1 MRVPLMITLLMG
13 AFPTLG
19 LAAEKST
26 PLQLAPEFWP
36 RLPQRLVEMGLQAVK
51 APDWLVSLGSF
62 AAAAATVV
70 AVFLTGFAL
79 LSLIE
84 RKTLARIQNR
94 IGPNRA
100 GIFGILQPVADGI
113 KMLTKEDI
121 VPSKS
126 EWFLHLLAPVLIVIP
141 SILALGVIPYG
152 REWLPVPLELG
163 LVFFFAVGTM
173 TELAVFIAGWA
184 SGSKFPLLGAMR
196 AISQMVSYEL
206 PLIISALS
214 VVMLS
219 GTLSLSDIVTHQAG
233 FHLWVIP
240 AWNILTPW
248 GFVAGIVF
256 AIAANAESNRCPF
269 DLPEGESEIVAGH
282 MTEYS
287 GFKYALFFM
296 GEYLG
301 LFAISGLGIT
311 LFLGGWQAPFPGL
324 GWVPSWIW
332 FFGKLAVVIF
342 VFLWVRG
349 TFPRIRIDQL
359 MRFAWLCLIPIALLT
374 VPVAALWHFT
384 ANPDGSNGVGS
395 WLLCSAILAIPF
407 IIITVIFNRRL
418 APSIRQYHFAE

>member
-1 MRVPLMITLLMG
+1 M
-13 AFPTLG
+13 
-19 LAAEKST
+19 
-26 PLQLAPEFWP
+26 
-36 RLPQRLVEMGLQAVK
+36 RLPALIGLLTGVFSSSGWAADTRPPMLTGEALPLLPQHLVEFVLETVG
-51 APDWLVSLGSF
+51 APGWLVGLGSF
-62 AAAAATVV
+62 AAAAGTVV
-70 AVFLTGFAL
+70 GVFLSAFAL

-121 VPSKS
+121 VPSKA
-126 EWFLHLLAPVLIVIP
+126 EWFLHLLAPILIVLP

-152 REWLPVPLELG
+152 REWNPVPLELG

-173 TELAVFIAGWA
+173 TEVAVFIAGWA
-184 SGSKFPLLGAMR
+184 SGSKFPMLGAMR

-219 GTLSLSDIVTHQAG
+219 GTLSLAGIVANQGGYHLG
-233 FHLWVIP
+233 FIP

-248 GFVAGIVF
+248 GFVAGMVF

-311 LFLGGWQAPFPGL
+311 LFLGGWQAPLPGL
-324 GWVPSWIW
+324 DFVPSWIW

-349 TFPRIRIDQL
+349 TFPRVRIDQL

-374 VPVAALWHFT
+374 LPVAALWKFSGEG
-384 ANPDGSNGVGS
+384 ALG
-395 WLLCSAILAIPF
+395 WLLCSAVLAVPF
-407 IIITVIFNRRL
+407 IIITVIFNRRM
-418 APSIRQYHFAE
+418 APAIRTYHYAE

>member
-1 MRVPLMITLLMG
+1 MRLPALIGLLTGVLTSSGWAAGTRPLMLTGESLPLLPQHLVEFVLETVG
-13 AFPTLG
+13 APAWLVTLG
-19 LAAEKST
+19 
-26 PLQLAPEFWP
+26 
-36 RLPQRLVEMGLQAVK
+36 
-51 APDWLVSLGSF
+51 SL
-62 AAAAATVV
+62 AAAAGTVV
-70 AVFLTGFAL
+70 GVFLSAFAL

-121 VPSKS
+121 VPIKA
-126 EWFLHLLAPVLIVIP
+126 EGFLHLLAPILIVLP

-152 REWLPVPLELG
+152 REWNPVPLELG
-163 LVFFFAVGTM
+163 LVFFFATGTM
-173 TELAVFIAGWA
+173 TEVAVFIAGWA
-184 SGSKFPLLGAMR
+184 SGSKFPMLGAMR

-219 GTLSLSDIVTHQAG
+219 GTLSLTGIVANQAG
-233 FHLWVIP
+233 YHLGFIP

-248 GFVAGIVF
+248 GFVAGMVF

-311 LFLGGWQAPFPGL
+311 LFLGGWQAPLPGL
-324 GWVPSWIW
+324 DFVPSWIW

-349 TFPRIRIDQL
+349 TFPRVRIDQL

-374 VPVAALWHFT
+374 LPVAALWKFSGEG
-384 ANPDGSNGVGS
+384 ALG
-395 WLLCSAILAIPF
+395 WLLCSAVLAVPF
-407 IIITVIFNRRL
+407 IIITVIFNRRM
-418 APSIRQYHFAE
+418 APAIRTYHYAE